1 MDSYELNVRFSSDSK
16 DLEPGGMEGYRGTQ
30 QELLEEIRTIITQN
44 EAYSCDQGNLFYHEY
59 FRLNHAF

>member
-1 MDSYELNVRFSSDSK
+1 
-16 DLEPGGMEGYRGTQ
+16 MEGFRGTQ

-59 FRLNHAF
+59 FKLNHAF